1 MELVGEG
8 TCAGKVAR
16 LFHRKRPGARQ
27 RIVHQSTESLPH
39 ALRRSAGGGRECH
52 EVGGIRR
59 LAIQGAMGSSLVVE
73 AEVRGQ
79 IGFRI
84 GNAVIGL
91 EIPLLVLDAFPE
103 ALDKD
108 VVPPGALAVQA
119 DPDVVRLEQTG

>member
-1 MELVGEG
+1 
-8 TCAGKVAR
+8 
-16 LFHRKRPGARQ
+16 
-27 RIVHQSTESLPH
+27 
-39 ALRRSAGGGRECH
+39 
-52 EVGGIRR
+52 
-59 LAIQGAMGSSLVVE
+59 MGSSLVVE

-108 VVPPGALAVQA
+108 VVPPGAPSGGPSGALKVS
-119 DPDVVRLEQTG
+119 L